1 MNGFTLVYAVEDAC
15 DGVHDEQNDDDGDW
29 THDFLKVISLRKQP
43 DEREVLRGGF
53 LCIRPR

>member
-1 MNGFTLVYAVEDAC
+1 MDGFPLVYAVEDAS

-43 DEREVLRGGF
+43 DGREGLRGGF
-53 LCIRPR
+53 LCILPR